1 MSGSREV
8 ITPHEPRRRG
18 DTEVLRSVSFLA
30 TLLCIAAIT
39 LLSASAAF
47 AQTRPA
53 QRRPSTT
60 RRPIAIRGFG
70 DVGSIR
76 FNATESFETI
86 LGSSSGLVFG
96 GGGEIVLPQ
105 NIFIGVRA
113 SRFRGTGHRVF
124 LFDGEPFDLGI
135 DTTVTVRPLEF
146 TGGYRF
152 VAPGSRVIP
161 YAGGGIGWHRY
172 EETSD
177 FSSDAD
183 NVDET
188 FRGYHVMGGAEV
200 RIRRWL
206 GVAGEAQFTTVP
218 DALGTNATGV
228 SSTFGETNLGG
239 TTFRAKVVIGR

>member
-1 MSGSREV
+1 MRRPVLIALG
-8 ITPHEPRRRG
+8 ITM
-18 DTEVLRSVSFLA
+18 L
-30 TLLCIAAIT
+30 
-39 LLSASAAF
+39 F
-47 AQTRPA
+47 ANVAVA
-53 QRRPSTT
+53 QRRPATT
-60 RRPIAIRGFG
+60 RRPFTVRGFG
-70 DVGSIR
+70 DFGSTW
-76 FNATESFETI
+76 FNASRSFETI

-96 GGGEIVLPQ
+96 GGGEVVLPQ

-113 SRFRGTGHRVF
+113 SRFRGTGQRAF

-152 VAPGSRVIP
+152 VAPASRVIP

-239 TTFRAKVVIGR
+239 ATFRAKVVIGR